1 MSSSE
6 YYANIFFII
15 NKRRRQVPAS
25 VEHLLF
31 PIDNFL
37 KFVIINILDFYNEVI
52 MSKKYAFLFPGQGA
66 QAPGMAKDI
75 AESFP
80 AAKKVIDDVS
90 AITGLDMSK
99 LLWESTQEDLSRS
112 DNSQIAITAASL
124 ATMAALKE
132 KGIEPSS
139 AMGFSL
145 GEFPA
150 LYAAGVLSFEDVV
163 KVVRQRGLI
172 MQKVC
177 EEIAAKNEG
186 RAPGMTAVLGLS
198 PDKVKEIVEPIEDAY
213 AANMNS
219 VKQTVVSGTF
229 DALDKVEAAAKEAGA
244 RRAVRLK
251 VAGPFHS
258 PLMQAAAV
266 EFEKFLADVKF
277 NDPKIHL
284 FSNVI
289 GGKVI
294 DGDQAKKAAVLHL
307 THPVLWTDEEACL
320 AGVIKEDGIENSAVL
335 EVGPGKV
342 LAGLWSQTE
351 FGAGIAAT
359 PVNTA
364 ETINTL

>member
-1 MSSSE
+1 
-6 YYANIFFII
+6 
-15 NKRRRQVPAS
+15 
-25 VEHLLF
+25 
-31 PIDNFL
+31 
-37 KFVIINILDFYNEVI
+37 

-75 AESFP
+75 AESSV
-80 AAKKVIDDVS
+80 AAKKVIDDIS
-90 AITGLDMSK
+90 AITGLDMTK
-99 LLWESTQEDLSRS
+99 LLWESTPEDLARS

-150 LYAAGVLSFEDVV
+150 LYAAGVLSFEDVI
-163 KVVRQRGLI
+163 KVVRQRGII

-177 EEIAAKNEG
+177 EDIAAQNEG
-186 RAPGMTAVLGLS
+186 HAPGMTAVLGL
-198 PDKVKEIVEPIEDAY
+198 PPEKVKEIVEPIADAY

-229 DALDKVEAAAKEAGA
+229 DALAEVEKKAAEAGA

-266 EFEKFLADVKF
+266 EFEKFLADIKF
-277 NDPKIHL
+277 NDPKINL
-284 FSNVI
+284 FSNVT
-289 GGKVI
+289 GGKVL

-307 THPVLWTDEEACL
+307 THPVLWTDEEQCL
-320 AGVIKEDGIENSAVL
+320 ADVIKEDGIENSAVL

-342 LAGLWSQTE
+342 LAGLWGQTE
-351 FGAGIAAT
+351 FGAGIAAVS
-359 PVNTA
+359 VNTA
-364 ETINTL
+364 EGIASL